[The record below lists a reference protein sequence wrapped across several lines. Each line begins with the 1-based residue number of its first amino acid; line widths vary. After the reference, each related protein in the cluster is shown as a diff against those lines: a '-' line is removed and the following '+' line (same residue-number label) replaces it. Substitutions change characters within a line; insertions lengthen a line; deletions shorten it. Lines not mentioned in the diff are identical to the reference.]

1 MLLLH
6 SLVVVM
12 VRNQCEYHR
21 QVDLCIW
28 AYEYIHVHR
37 VVSCNA
43 QSALKVRQP
52 RKIPLIA
59 LNARKSL
66 NKQSPLEDTVY
77 SIVLQFHFISSQ
89 LNRRTR
95 TMAPQR
101 WAASLDMYRKVP
113 MDLLEGTK
121 RGSVLSYMALI
132 VMLTLFI
139 FETKAY
145 FHSR

>member
-1 MLLLH
+1 
-6 SLVVVM
+6 
-12 VRNQCEYHR
+12 
-21 QVDLCIW
+21 
-28 AYEYIHVHR
+28 
-37 VVSCNA
+37 
-43 QSALKVRQP
+43 
-52 RKIPLIA
+52 
-59 LNARKSL
+59 
-66 NKQSPLEDTVY
+66 
-77 SIVLQFHFISSQ
+77 
-89 LNRRTR
+89 
-95 TMAPQR
+95 MAPQR